1 MNIPPS
7 PTPATYPPPVGRS
20 IAHAVAWAVVIL
32 LVGWL
37 TRSVW
42 VVAGAGCLAVVSA
55 WATGRMHARSQ
66 TEAIDGFAALCHG
79 EIRQSQ
85 ERWRLLHRETRQ
97 NASALLQLTDGVV
110 VLSPD
115 EAVLLINP
123 SAVRLLDLQ
132 RREPLLGR
140 SFTEIVRQPELTA
153 SIRNAVAEQHPQE
166 FTLEFQH
173 QAGVRPIR
181 VRVDLIDTGESQNL
195 QLSLRDET
203 EPRRVE
209 EMRREFIANV
219 SHELKTPLA
228 AIKGYAETTEL
239 AIQDD
244 PEMAVHFLS
253 QITAQCYR
261 LERLVNEMMQL
272 ARAQSGRDFL
282 HVSSVSLAEI
292 VAESVRAYDPVARAG
307 GIELIAGTD
316 GQKAKVMADREATLT
331 IANNLIGNAVRYT
344 PSGGQVRVFLRPDR
358 ETWSLVVEDT
368 GVGIAAEDQKRI
380 FERFYRG
387 SRNAESS
394 SSSTGLGLAI
404 VKNLAQA
411 QQGEVHVRSEPGEGS
426 TFWVCLPAVAA
437 GGEPIKTSPSSVSA
451 TSLS

>member
-1 MNIPPS
+1 
-7 PTPATYPPPVGRS
+7 
-20 IAHAVAWAVVIL
+20 
-32 LVGWL
+32 
-37 TRSVW
+37 
-42 VVAGAGCLAVVSA
+42 
-55 WATGRMHARSQ
+55 
-66 TEAIDGFAALCHG
+66 
-79 EIRQSQ
+79 
-85 ERWRLLHRETRQ
+85 
-97 NASALLQLTDGVV
+97 
-110 VLSPD
+110 
-115 EAVLLINP
+115 
-123 SAVRLLDLQ
+123 
-132 RREPLLGR
+132 LLGR
-140 SFTEIVRQPELTA
+140 PFTEIVRQPELTA
-153 SIRNAVAEQHPQE
+153 SIRNAVDEQHPQE

-173 QAGVRPIR
+173 QRGIRPIR

-253 QITAQCYR
+253 QITEQCYR

-282 HVSSVSLAEI
+282 HVSSVSLADI
-292 VAESVRAYDPVARAG
+292 VAESVRTYDPVARAS
-307 GIELIAGTD
+307 GIDLIAEVD
-316 GQKAKVMADREATLT
+316 GQRAKVTADREATLT

-344 PSGGQVRVFLRPDR
+344 PSGGRVRVYLRA
-358 ETWSLVVEDT
+358 EGESWALVVEDT
-368 GVGIAAEDQKRI
+368 GVGITAEDQKRI

-387 SRNAESS
+387 SRNSESS

-411 QQGEVHVRSEPGEGS
+411 QQGEVHVRSQPGEGS
-426 TFWVCLPAVAA
+426 TFWVCLPAVTAESKSTA
-437 GGEPIKTSPSSVSA
+437 VSRPSVS
-451 TSLS
+451 TPSLS